1 MDKKKMYIKKTVI
14 WAAILIL
21 FLFATNPALIPFVP
35 ASFKSRV
42 GDVWASL
49 FGDVDDIARLFTFN
63 WAAIFKL
70 TAMIL
75 LLVILTNIGRWI
87 ISLLHP
93 KTGRGKSIVTLIS
106 SILDY
111 LAGIVGII
119 WGLSIVGVNVS
130 TIFAGVGI
138 LALVISFGAESLIAD
153 VITGIFLVFDNQFNV
168 GDIIELDGFRGTV
181 MQIGIR
187 TTYLKDAG
195 GNVKIVN
202 NSDIRNVLN
211 RSAASSIAYCDI
223 SIAYSESIEEAETAL
238 LRLLPGIKEK
248 YPDVF
253 LQTPEYVG
261 VQSLGSSAVD
271 LRVVAEVREEDVYL
285 APRLLRR
292 ELKIGFDEAGIE
304 IPFQQVVIH
313 NARE

>member
-1 MDKKKMYIKKTVI
+1 M
-14 WAAILIL
+14 
-21 FLFATNPALIPFVP
+21 
-35 ASFKSRV
+35 
-42 GDVWASL
+42 
-49 FGDVDDIARLFTFN
+49 
-63 WAAIFKL
+63 
-70 TAMIL
+70 
-75 LLVILTNIGRWI
+75 
-87 ISLLHP
+87 
-93 KTGRGKSIVTLIS
+93 TLIS